1 MLISIKLFF
10 YFDDSKY
17 QHDYI
22 LNTLRQKSFSTD
34 FFLKMIKMHIIPFIS
49 LNILYMF
56 MLYLNLYFFFNIN
69 FRNSLVQPYALS
81 LSKAALQRKSDW
93 LNYTFHKSSAET
105 CSCLFTFISYN
116 FKYISTIKTMRGSG
130 EGGGALEYCF

>member
-1 MLISIKLFF
+1 
-10 YFDDSKY
+10 
-17 QHDYI
+17 
-22 LNTLRQKSFSTD
+22 
-34 FFLKMIKMHIIPFIS
+34 MIKMHIIPFIS

-116 FKYISTIKTMRGSG
+116 FKYISTIKTMRGSRNICPGKG
-130 EGGGALEYCF
+130 EGRWNIAFKNDLKRSENTNQTLGYRR